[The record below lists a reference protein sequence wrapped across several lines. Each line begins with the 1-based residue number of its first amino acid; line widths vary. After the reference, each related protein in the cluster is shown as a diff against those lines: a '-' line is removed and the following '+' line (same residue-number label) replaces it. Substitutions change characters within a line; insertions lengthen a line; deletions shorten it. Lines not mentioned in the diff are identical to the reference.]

1 MALSTQRASTSR
13 TSTEWAPPHWK
24 HDVFLSFRGEDT
36 RSGFLSHLYHELQY
50 WQAIKTFKDDR
61 DLEIG
66 ATISPELLTA
76 IEESHLAI
84 IVLSPNYASSA
95 WCLDELSKIL
105 ECMQDTKRILPIFY
119 HVDPSDVRNQRGSF
133 AEAFTKHEEK
143 FRVVNWWRAPL
154 RKVANLFGWDS
165 KHAEFSGGVE
175 MVNRWRAALTKIANI
190 SGWDSKNYPSEA
202 ELIKHIVKCVF
213 MKVHPTFMLSGSLDK
228 LVGIDSALEQLHL
241 HLAPKDNDVRFIGIW
256 GMGGVGKTTLAKLVF
271 QRISHHFELS
281 WFLSNVREVS
291 GKQGGLVNLQRQIL
305 FPILKENVA
314 HVWDEGAGTFF
325 TQNRLCNKKVLLVF
339 DDVDQLNQ
347 LKTLAGKKDWFGVGS
362 RIIITTR
369 DERLLVEHGIA
380 IRYKVEVLK
389 DDEALELFS
398 QNAFKKNQ
406 PEEGF
411 LELSRCF
418 VHYAKGLPLAL
429 TTLGS
434 FLYARGQDTWKST
447 LDNLGKIHN
456 PTIFHS
462 LKVSYDGLEEID
474 KKIVLDVACFH
485 KGKNKEQ
492 VIEILDSIYNIS
504 SRIRIDVL
512 IEKSLLTIE
521 KLRFCNNIVEMHD
534 LIQEMAREIVHLE
547 SPKEPCQR
555 SRLWHRD
562 DISHVFMH
570 NSGTGAIEAIV
581 LCLPKLE
588 VVPWNCTEA
597 FNEMHGLRLLHFD
610 NVMFSSGPKFLPNS
624 LRIIRWSWYPSKSL
638 PSSFE
643 PHLLS
648 KLEMRN
654 SKLVRLWDGAKD
666 FPNLKYMDLSDSDKL
681 TSIPDFTRILNLE
694 ELNLIKSLPSELE
707 MDSLEYFSVRG
718 CSKVKKIP
726 EFGEHMQNLK
736 MIFISE
742 SAIEQIPSS
751 IEHLVGL
758 HYLSISK
765 CKSLLGLPSAICKLK
780 SLTSLNMPGCS
791 KVDKLPGEMGCLEEL
806 NLRRS
811 AMREPLV
818 AMKNLKILSLRGSV
832 ASRDGIGW
840 GIDPI
845 FGIRKNPDPERW
857 GLVSSS
863 LNRLGSLTDLDLSD
877 CNIGEGA
884 IPDDIGCLSSLKAL
898 DLSGNNFVSL
908 PSSIRFLSELLFL
921 QLQRCK
927 RLEQLPDLPPNRF
940 SSLHVN
946 VDDCTS
952 LKRLSDPSKLS
963 KGANVYDFRF
973 SCLNCF
979 RLVEEEGWINRI
991 FAMVMRLAAK
1001 EVRYPEHEDLIVWP
1015 GSEIPDWFDNQSV
1028 GDSII
1033 MEPPLPPQQCSDWVG
1048 ISLKHYNYFEIRFS
1062 WKPYDDT
1069 FVVGNTFR
1077 LQHLLVFYL
1086 PRNDP
1091 NLRGASSS
1099 HQLSFKGHYWSI
1111 IKKCGTR
1118 LVYKRDLKEFS
1129 RILKIP
1135 MPAVYGY
1142 DDEAGP
1148 INSGSGSSDEEN

>member
-165 KHAEFSGGVE
+165 KHVEFSGGVE

-202 ELIKHIVKCVF
+202 ELIKRIVKCVF

-429 TTLGS
+429 TALGS
-434 FLYARGQDTWKST
+434 FLYARGQDKWKSA

-456 PTIFHS
+456 PTIFDS
-462 LKVSYDGLEEID
+462 LKLSYDGLEEID

-485 KGKNKEQ
+485 KGKYKEQ

-521 KLRFCNNIVEMHD
+521 KLHFRSIIVEMHD

-547 SPKEPCQR
+547 SPEEPCQR
-555 SRLWHRD
+555 SRLWHRG

-570 NSGTGAIEAIV
+570 NSGTGAIEAIG
-581 LCLPKLE
+581 LHLPKLE
-588 VVPWNCTEA
+588 EVHWNTEA
-597 FNEMHGLRLLHFD
+597 FSKMHGLRLLEFD
-610 NVMFSSGPKFLPNS
+610 NAIVSSGPKDLPNS

-643 PHLLS
+643 PHFLVELDMRRS
-648 KLEMRN
+648 KL
-654 SKLVRLWDGAKD
+654 SHLWDGAK
-666 FPNLKYMDLSDSDKL
+666 FS
-681 TSIPDFTRILNLE
+681 
-694 ELNLIKSLPSELE
+694 KS
-707 MDSLEYFSVRG
+707 
-718 CSKVKKIP
+718 
-726 EFGEHMQNLK
+726 
-736 MIFISE
+736 
-742 SAIEQIPSS
+742 
-751 IEHLVGL
+751 
-758 HYLSISK
+758 
-765 CKSLLGLPSAICKLK
+765 
-780 SLTSLNMPGCS
+780 
-791 KVDKLPGEMGCLEEL
+791 
-806 NLRRS
+806 
-811 AMREPLV
+811 
-818 AMKNLKILSLRGSV
+818 
-832 ASRDGIGW
+832 
-840 GIDPI
+840 
-845 FGIRKNPDPERW
+845 
-857 GLVSSS
+857 
-863 LNRLGSLTDLDLSD
+863 
-877 CNIGEGA
+877 
-884 IPDDIGCLSSLKAL
+884 
-898 DLSGNNFVSL
+898 
-908 PSSIRFLSELLFL
+908 
-921 QLQRCK
+921 
-927 RLEQLPDLPPNRF
+927 
-940 SSLHVN
+940 
-946 VDDCTS
+946 
-952 LKRLSDPSKLS
+952 
-963 KGANVYDFRF
+963 
-973 SCLNCF
+973 
-979 RLVEEEGWINRI
+979 
-991 FAMVMRLAAK
+991 
-1001 EVRYPEHEDLIVWP
+1001 
-1015 GSEIPDWFDNQSV
+1015 
-1028 GDSII
+1028 
-1033 MEPPLPPQQCSDWVG
+1033 
-1048 ISLKHYNYFEIRFS
+1048 
-1062 WKPYDDT
+1062 
-1069 FVVGNTFR
+1069 
-1077 LQHLLVFYL
+1077 
-1086 PRNDP
+1086 
-1091 NLRGASSS
+1091 
-1099 HQLSFKGHYWSI
+1099 
-1111 IKKCGTR
+1111 
-1118 LVYKRDLKEFS
+1118 
-1129 RILKIP
+1129 
-1135 MPAVYGY
+1135 
-1142 DDEAGP
+1142 
-1148 INSGSGSSDEEN
+1148 

>member
-175 MVNRWRAALTKIANI
+175 IVNRWRAALTKIANI

-228 LVGIDSALEQLHL
+228 LVGIDSALEHLHL

-291 GKQGGLVNLQRQIL
+291 GKQGGIVNLQRQIL

-429 TTLGS
+429 TALGS
-434 FLYARGQDTWKST
+434 FLYARGQDKWKSA

-456 PTIFHS
+456 PTIFDS
-462 LKVSYDGLEEID
+462 LKLSYDGLEEID

-485 KGKNKEQ
+485 KGKYKEQ

-521 KLRFCNNIVEMHD
+521 KLCFRSNIVEMHD

-547 SPKEPCQR
+547 SPEEPCQR

-570 NSGTGAIEAIV
+570 NSGTGAIEAIG
-581 LCLPKLE
+581 LHLPKLE
-588 VVPWNCTEA
+588 EVHWNTEA
-597 FNEMHGLRLLHFD
+597 FSKMHGLRLLEFD
-610 NVMFSSGPKFLPNS
+610 NAIVSSGPKDLPNS

-643 PHLLS
+643 PHFLVELDMRRS
-648 KLEMRN
+648 KL
-654 SKLVRLWDGAKD
+654 SHLWDGAKVL
-666 FPNLKYMDLSDSDKL
+666 PNLKIMDLSYSDQL
-681 TSIPDFTRILNLE
+681 TSTPDFTGIPNLE
-694 ELNLIKSLPSELE
+694 ILLLYHCKNLVEVHRSFAVLKKLKNLQLAGCMGIDSLPSVVE
-707 MDSLEYFSVRG
+707 MDSLEQFSFYD
-718 CSKVKKIP
+718 CSKVKNVRR
-726 EFGEHMQNLK
+726 FV
-736 MIFISE
+736 
-742 SAIEQIPSS
+742 EQLNDKLDSLSLHGILFVEQQIRPS

-758 HYLSISK
+758 KELDLH
-765 CKSLLGLPSAICKLK
+765 
-780 SLTSLNMPGCS
+780 GCT
-791 KVDKLPGEMGCLEEL
+791 
-806 NLRRS
+806 
-811 AMREPLV
+811 
-818 AMKNLKILSLRGSV
+818 KINKMV
-832 ASRDGIGW
+832 
-840 GIDPI
+840 
-845 FGIRKNPDPERW
+845 
-857 GLVSSS
+857 VSS
-863 LNRLGSLTDLDLSD
+863 LNRFTYLEDLSLNY

-884 IPDDIGCLSSLKAL
+884 ILDDIGCLSSLKYL
-898 DLSGNNFVSL
+898 HLCGNDFVSL
-908 PSSIRFLSELLFL
+908 PSSIRFLSKLVFL
-921 QLQRCK
+921 GLQWCK
-927 RLEQLPDLPPNRF
+927 RLERLPDLPLNIR
-940 SSLHVN
+940 SVD
-946 VDDCTS
+946 VDDCVS
-952 LKRLSDPSKLS
+952 LIGSNWLKKNDFRLSC
-963 KGANVYDFRF
+963 V
-973 SCLNCF
+973 NCF
-979 RLVEEEGWINRI
+979 KLVEEEDWINVI
-991 FAMVMRLAAK
+991 FAKIRTAAIEGMLLK
-1001 EVRYPEHEDLIVWP
+1001 NNGNSFAPVSCIACPVFGILE
-1015 GSEIPDWFDNQSV
+1015 WFGNPSV
-1028 GDSII
+1028 GDSITV
-1033 MEPPLPPQQCSDWVG
+1033 ELPLPPHPSNSDWVG
-1048 ISLKHYNYFEIRFS
+1048 IAFCVVFDGSEYFDSPASLLG
-1062 WKPYDDT
+1062 YDFFKIEVRSSQRYLDEPQ
-1069 FVVGNTFR
+1069 FFR
-1077 LQHLLVFYL
+1077 ARNLLSEHLWVFYL
-1086 PRNDP
+1086 PRDHP
-1091 NLRGASSS
+1091 SLSDASTSHRFSFETHYSS
-1099 HQLSFKGHYWSI
+1099 TRDLEELKTSSI
-1111 IKKCGTR
+1111 IKECRAR
-1118 LVYKRDLKEFS
+1118 LVYKRDLEEFS
-1129 RILKIP
+1129 HLMYDYEGGIGS
-1135 MPAVYGY
+1135 AHD
-1142 DDEAGP
+1142 DDEPG
-1148 INSGSGSSDEEN
+1148 IGSSDDDHDEPVSKRLKKV